1 MYIHRKKSIFLF
13 FKNRSKSL
21 KGKCTKLKMK
31 LSLDSIFR
39 EDFLEEMAFTLR
51 YKGKEASKTN
61 VRGKSIPGSET
72 AGAKALR
79 WHSHGVPPRGK
90 DIHAEQSG

>member
-1 MYIHRKKSIFLF
+1 M
-13 FKNRSKSL
+13 
-21 KGKCTKLKMK
+21 
-31 LSLDSIFR
+31 
-39 EDFLEEMAFTLR
+39 EEMAFTLR

-79 WHSHGVPPRGK
+79 RHRCGYRREEKISMQNRVGDGER
-90 DIHAEQSG
+90 

>member
-1 MYIHRKKSIFLF
+1 
-13 FKNRSKSL
+13 
-21 KGKCTKLKMK
+21 
-31 LSLDSIFR
+31 
-39 EDFLEEMAFTLR
+39 MAFTLR

-90 DIHAEQSG
+90 DIHAAQSG